1 MDNSE
6 QPSEMT
12 HPALQ
17 YLMADVSELILGL
30 DDWPESHEVHLH
42 LHDARLALES
52 DHLESIY
59 TSMRQLRYWKDR
71 LTAMRD
77 QA

>member
-1 MDNSE
+1 MDTSE
-6 QPSEMT
+6 QPSENR
-12 HPALQ
+12 HAALQ
-17 YLMADVSELILGL
+17 YLMAEVSDLILGL
-30 DDWPESHEVHLH
+30 DDWPEFHEVRLH

-52 DHLESIY
+52 DHLESID
-59 TSMRQLRYWKDR
+59 TSMRQLRYWKVR